1 MDYDGQLVERVRAG
15 SEEASA
21 ELLRRHQ
28 AQVRAYLT
36 RFVRDREMVRDLAQ
50 ETFLAAYRH
59 LDSWR
64 GEAPLRLWL
73 LSIARNQALMHL
85 REEARRRARQAAS
98 LEAAAAAWISERVG
112 KDDSGPGRHE
122 GELAALQECLKVL
135 APASA
140 GIVQQYY
147 FGRQSAADIARETGK
162 RESAVWMALSRIR
175 QALRQCIES
184 RVAVLRA
191 DP

>member
-1 MDYDGQLVERVRAG
+1 MDYDCELVERVKAG

-21 ELLRRHQ
+21 EFLRRHQ

-73 LSIARNQALMHL
+73 LSIARNQALMYL
-85 REEARRRARQAAS
+85 RDETRRRARWAAS
-98 LEAAAAAWISERVG
+98 LEAVAASWVAERIET
-112 KDDSGPGRHE
+112 DASGLGRHE
-122 GELAALQECLKVL
+122 GELAALHACLKGL

-140 GIVQQYY
+140 GIVNQYY
-147 FGRQSAADIARETGK
+147 FGRQSAADIARDTGK
-162 RESAVWMALSRIR
+162 RETAIWMALSRIR
-175 QALRQCIES
+175 QALRQCIEM
-184 RVAVLRA
+184 RVAGLRA

>member
-1 MDYDGQLVERVRAG
+1 MDHDSELVERVRAG

-85 REEARRRARQAAS
+85 REEARRHARRAAS
-98 LEAAAAAWISERVG
+98 LEAAAASWMSERIG
-112 KDDSGPGRHE
+112 KDDSGPDRHE
-122 GELAALQECLKVL
+122 GELAALQACLKGL

-140 GIVQQYY
+140 EIVNQYY
-147 FGRQSAADIARETGK
+147 FGRHSAADIARDTGK
-162 RESAVWMALSRIR
+162 RETAIWMALSRIR
-175 QALRQCIES
+175 QVLRQCIES